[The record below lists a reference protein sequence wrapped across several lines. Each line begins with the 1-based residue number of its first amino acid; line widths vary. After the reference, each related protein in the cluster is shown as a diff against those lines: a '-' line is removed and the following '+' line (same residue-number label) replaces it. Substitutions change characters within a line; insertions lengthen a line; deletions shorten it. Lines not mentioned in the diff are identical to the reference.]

1 MRNFKELES
10 LTLDWAEEKDLLTKD
25 NLLIQSNRVRR
36 DVENLHD
43 AVIAKSKGFKEYV
56 NSRNNISNTQDMI
69 EHSLGRMLLNLIIL
83 AEVNNVSLE
92 EALTEAYKNKNNF

>member
-1 MRNFKELES
+1 MDKYKDLEPKV
-10 LTLDWAEEKDLLTKD
+10 LDWAEEKDLLTQD

-43 AVIAKSKGFKEYV
+43 AVIAKSKGFKEYI
-56 NSRNNISNTQDMI
+56 NSRNNIANTQDMI
-69 EHSLGRMLLNLIIL
+69 EHSLGKMLLNLIIL
-83 AEVNNVSLE
+83 AEVNNISLE